1 MNAPR
6 TRAEEA
12 ARILAY
18 ARERL
23 ADLGGCTVVES
34 FQRQLA
40 VAALG
45 GDVRAVYRLD
55 VTLDAPDAEST
66 L

>member
-1 MNAPR
+1 MSAPC

-23 ADLGGCTVVES
+23 SDLGGCTFVES
-34 FQRQLA
+34 RNRSQS
-40 VAALG
+40 VPALG
-45 GDVRAVYRLD
+45 GDLLVFYSLT
-55 VTLDAPDAEST
+55 VTVTDPDAPAP
-66 L
+66 

>member
-1 MNAPR
+1 MSAPC

-23 ADLGGCTVVES
+23 SDP
-34 FQRQLA
+34 
-40 VAALG
+40 
-45 GDVRAVYRLD
+45 
-55 VTLDAPDAEST
+55 DAPST